1 MFQVAARLTV
11 PRPITKSRLPN
22 FAGWARNPAFLLRSV
37 MYPQGWIDNATPA
50 ETAPVE
56 PVPSPLGGVLAPR
69 PVQAGLAGI
78 RRDKCSRLN
87 SRLQ

>member
-11 PRPITKSRLPN
+11 LWPITKGRMLN
-22 FAGWARNPAFLLRSV
+22 FAGRGANRLFRCTAV
-37 MYPQGWIDNATPA
+37 MYPQGWIDNAAPA
-50 ETAPVE
+50 KTAPVE
-56 PVPSPLGGVLAPR
+56 ADALAACQRFAPC

>member
-50 ETAPVE
+50 ETAPRIPHSFQKCLIE
-56 PVPSPLGGVLAPR
+56 
-69 PVQAGLAGI
+69 AGYSTANTC
-78 RRDKCSRLN
+78 RA
-87 SRLQ
+87 